1 MSAVL
6 LVVLLGAPGTLSGDE
21 PVAIGNHGSTAR
33 SARQEVPPAA
43 PGPAIAPDNT
53 APRTAELAFTGDII
67 PHQSVGRFAKRYA
80 PNTDPEYNFVP
91 MFQHVSQEL
100 QAVDVAICHLET
112 TISHGPVTGY
122 PRFSAPIELVE
133 AIAETGWDGCSVAS
147 NHAFDFGTDGVTKT
161 IQAMKQTGLAFT
173 GTAIDEDSRSA
184 ARYDANGIRIAHLS
198 YTYGL
203 NGAKMPEHETW
214 WVNLID
220 VDTIMSDAATARAD
234 GAEFI
239 VVSLH
244 WGMEYRRLPTTSQ
257 KEIAEEIAELGMV
270 DLLIGHHA
278 HVLQPIDRID
288 DLWVVY
294 GLGNFLSN
302 QNPKCCTASS
312 EDGAILHIQI
322 GDGPDGVAVWS
333 VTFTPT
339 WVDRSVMQV
348 VAVADRLANPDLDQ
362 PRQTVLRQSWQRT
375 VDAFGALGADQLGV
389 RPKGSLP

>member
-1 MSAVL
+1 
-6 LVVLLGAPGTLSGDE
+6 
-21 PVAIGNHGSTAR
+21 
-33 SARQEVPPAA
+33 
-43 PGPAIAPDNT
+43 
-53 APRTAELAFTGDII
+53 
-67 PHQSVGRFAKRYA
+67 
-80 PNTDPEYNFVP
+80 
-91 MFQHVSQEL
+91 
-100 QAVDVAICHLET
+100 
-112 TISHGPVTGY
+112 
-122 PRFSAPIELVE
+122 
-133 AIAETGWDGCSVAS
+133 
-147 NHAFDFGTDGVTKT
+147 
-161 IQAMKQTGLAFT
+161 
-173 GTAIDEDSRSA
+173 
-184 ARYDANGIRIAHLS
+184 
-198 YTYGL
+198 
-203 NGAKMPEHETW
+203 
-214 WVNLID
+214 
-220 VDTIMSDAATARAD
+220 
-234 GAEFI
+234 
-239 VVSLH
+239 
-244 WGMEYRRLPTTSQ
+244 
-257 KEIAEEIAELGMV
+257 MV

-278 HVLQPIDRID
+278 HVPQPIDLID